1 MCAAKLIRP
10 SSALLLNFLFF
21 CDICVRCTISFLAI
35 NRRVNGHLE
44 SQAFRI
50 MKSGYEKQRLF
61 RFASKV
67 LTTPQTC
74 NDEIELWRRLQKAPQ
89 KTCTLR
95 SLLGKVPQCSQS
107 CAPLPSPEESCR
119 VAVPFF
125 VKVRRQVC
133 VLSLWITVM
142 EPAMC
147 ALQPQEG
154 LFSACLPAHSAEHT
168 LMNTGHSG

>member
-1 MCAAKLIRP
+1 MGGKACAERRP
-10 SSALLLNFLFF
+10 
-21 CDICVRCTISFLAI
+21 
-35 NRRVNGHLE
+35 
-44 SQAFRI
+44 
-50 MKSGYEKQRLF
+50 
-61 RFASKV
+61 
-67 LTTPQTC
+67 C